1 MLKPALFLT
10 LVALWA
16 PSFQNGCQDATKAVT
31 HLSYYPI
38 RDMRQTVVIDPQR
51 TVFRGPD
58 SLSVP
63 TTGRD
68 RWNETMEGAP
78 WDKAKV
84 AMTDPYPVTEE
95 SITRGDTL
103 YHRVCWTCHGMAMN
117 GIGPVTDKYMPAAN
131 LLGDN
136 ARQQPDGYLYM
147 YMRHGGAVMPSYGN
161 AVSKRDAWDI
171 IHWIRKMQKLYPNGM
186 N

>member
-103 YHRVCWTCHGMAMN
+103 YHRVCCVARPCTTLRCTPHWPPPPPPLGACGGGLHCCACCH
-117 GIGPVTDKYMPAAN
+117 
-131 LLGDN
+131 
-136 ARQQPDGYLYM
+136 
-147 YMRHGGAVMPSYGN
+147 S
-161 AVSKRDAWDI
+161 
-171 IHWIRKMQKLYPNGM
+171 
-186 N
+186 